1 MIKDLLRFE
10 WYYHTR
16 RPLLYVASAAFAVI
30 GFLTGY
36 QGGFFPNMNINS
48 PYQVSYLTGVL
59 SLGAIFLVTLLV
71 AQTFFA

>member
-59 SLGAIFLVTLLV
+59 SLGAIFFGD
-71 AQTFFA
+71 AAGSANFFA